1 MASTEADGI
10 RIDYDDSG
18 SGGPPLLCLTGWC
31 SSRGRY
37 DRFVPLASQH
47 RRVVRFDWRG
57 HGSSDDAGG
66 DFGVEEMTRDALA
79 VVEVA
84 RLDEFVPVSASH
96 SGWVAIELRRRLG
109 PRVPKLVH
117 MDWLMVPPSQPYMDV
132 IRLLQSEE
140 RWPEARDTLFRIWRG
155 GVEEPFL
162 DPILETMN
170 RHGAEMWMR
179 SGRRIEQSYAD
190 AGSPFEALA
199 QLDPPPEVLHVY
211 GQPRDPV
218 YLARQEQFAAEHPWF
233 RVRQVDASS
242 HFAMAE
248 APEQAEAAIEDFV
261 G

>member
-1 MASTEADGI
+1 MATTSADGI
-10 RIDYDDSG
+10 RIDYDDEG

-37 DRFVPLASQH
+37 DAFVPVAARH

-57 HGSSDDAGG
+57 HGTSGDAGG
-66 DFGVEEMTRDALA
+66 DFGVDEMARDALA
-79 VVEVA
+79 VVEA
-84 RLDEFVPVSASH
+84 AGLEEFVPVSASH

-109 PRVPKLVH
+109 VRVPKLVH

-155 GVEEPFL
+155 GLDEPFL
-162 DPILETMN
+162 DPILATMN

-179 SGRRIEQSYAD
+179 SGREIESAFLD

-199 QLDPPPEVLHVY
+199 ALEDPPEVLHLY
-211 GQPRDPV
+211 GQPADAE
-218 YLARQEQFAAEHPWF
+218 YLERQERFADEHPWF
-233 RVRQVDASS
+233 RVRRLDAYS

-248 APEQAEAAIEDFV
+248 APEQAVTAIEQFLR
-261 G
+261 